1 MSSALIAHAREL
13 LSETQ
18 NSTQG
23 STQGSKSTVVF
34 APGRVNLIGEHTDY
48 NEGFVL
54 PCALAIGTAVA
65 ITPRTDNRIHSVSR
79 HVAGPDL
86 LRDEFDIDQPIDR
99 KDKDFWGNY
108 LRGVIVAMQQSGIR
122 LSGADIAIVGDIPQG
137 AGLSSSASL
146 TVAIARAMLAICPSL
161 PSPEITPQQIARWA
175 QWSEHHF
182 AECQCGLMDQMA
194 AAAASPGEAM
204 LLDCRSL
211 ESRQIRLPSEIA
223 ILIAHSGVERKLAAG
238 EYNLRRQ
245 QCTMAAQ
252 RLGASSLRE
261 IDISLL
267 TARAGELTEVE
278 FRRARHVV
286 TENLRVMRA
295 VKAIDSGD
303 IVALGRHLRES
314 HDSLRDDFEVSVPQV
329 DTLVDYLNR
338 TIDHQANGEGG
349 ARMTGGGFGGCVV
362 AMVKASAAS
371 AIESELRRYLS
382 SRVAKPLVLCMGI
395 A

>member
-1 MSSALIAHAREL
+1 
-13 LSETQ
+13 
-18 NSTQG
+18 
-23 STQGSKSTVVF
+23 
-34 APGRVNLIGEHTDY
+34 
-48 NEGFVL
+48 
-54 PCALAIGTAVA
+54 
-65 ITPRTDNRIHSVSR
+65 
-79 HVAGPDL
+79 
-86 LRDEFDIDQPIDR
+86 
-99 KDKDFWGNY
+99 
-108 LRGVIVAMQQSGIR
+108 
-122 LSGADIAIVGDIPQG
+122 
-137 AGLSSSASL
+137 
-146 TVAIARAMLAICPSL
+146 
-161 PSPEITPQQIARWA
+161 
-175 QWSEHHF
+175 
-182 AECQCGLMDQMA
+182 
-194 AAAASPGEAM
+194 M